1 MQLLSLQFAAAGYGC
16 GPKSSKHKEYF
27 KDVSGMVQR
36 NHFRVTKHG
45 FFKKPRLWVSAVSA
59 SSLDLV
65 PPPIDNDLQVIMKD
79 MGAQFSSGGIVETFG
94 NDEASLKAV
103 EDSVAVVDISH
114 FGRIRVI
121 GDDRIHFMH
130 NQSTA
135 DFQSLSE
142 GQGCDT
148 VLLTPTA
155 RTIDLANAWVMKN
168 AITLLVSPT
177 THESIVTM
185 LNKYIFFADKVE
197 VHDITSKT
205 CFFSIMGPGSDQ
217 VMKLLNLEE
226 VVGKPY
232 GTHLHYAVEGN
243 PVTVGVGSV
252 LSETGFSLLLSPTIA
267 GLIWKSIIEFGAIP
281 MGECAWERLRVLQGR
296 PAAGKELT
304 NEFNVL
310 EAGLWKTISLTKGCY
325 IGQET
330 IAKLITYD
338 GVKQHLWG
346 IQLDS
351 PAPVGSNITVNG
363 TKVGKITSCAPGSN
377 GIKHAGLGYVKR
389 QVGFPGKEIKI
400 GDIKGV
406 LVDVPFVSHSLP
418 VTMQMAGK

>member
-1 MQLLSLQFAAAGYGC
+1 MLSLSLPFAAAGYGC
-16 GPKSSKHKEYF
+16 CPKRGKLEGYLKH
-27 KDVSGMVQR
+27 VSGMVQR
-36 NHFRVTKHG
+36 NHFRVTKYG
-45 FFKKPRLWVSAVSA
+45 FVKQPRLWVSAASA
-59 SSLDLV
+59 SSSGLV
-65 PPPIDNDLQVIMKD
+65 PPPIDNDLQVIMMD

-94 NDEASLKAV
+94 NDEVSLKAV
-103 EDSVAVVDISH
+103 EDSIVVVDLSH

-135 DFQSLSE
+135 DFQSLAE

-148 VLLTPTA
+148 VFLTPTA
-155 RTIDLANAWVMKN
+155 RTVDIANAWVMNN
-168 AITLLVSPT
+168 AITLLVSST

-197 VHDITSKT
+197 VQDITCKT
-205 CFFSIMGPGSDQ
+205 CFFSIMGPRSDQ

-226 VVGKPY
+226 IVGKPY
-232 GTHLHYAVEGN
+232 GTHLHYTVEGN

-267 GLIWKSIIEFGAIP
+267 GLVWKSIIKFGAIP
-281 MGECAWERLRVLQGR
+281 MGACAWERSRVLQGR

-330 IAKLITYD
+330 IARLITYD

-351 PAPVGSNITVNG
+351 PAAVGSNITVNG
-363 TKVGKITSCAPGSN
+363 TKVGKLTSYALGSN

-389 QVGFPGKEIKI
+389 QVGFPGQEVNI
-400 GDIKGV
+400 GDIRGV
-406 LVDVPFVSHSLP
+406 LVDVPFISRSLP

>member
-1 MQLLSLQFAAAGYGC
+1 MQLLSLQFVAAGHGC
-16 GPKSSKHKEYF
+16 GPKSSKLEGYF

-45 FFKKPRLWVSAVSA
+45 FVKKPRLRVSAAST
-59 SSLDLV
+59 SSLGLV

-79 MGAQFSSGGIVETFG
+79 MGAQLSSGGIVETFG
-94 NDEASLKAV
+94 NDEASLKAA
-103 EDSVAVVDISH
+103 EDGVAVVDLSH

-135 DFQSLSE
+135 DFQSLAE

-148 VLLTPTA
+148 VFLTPTA

-177 THESIVTM
+177 THESIATM

-197 VHDITSKT
+197 VQDITSKT

-252 LSETGFSLLLSPTIA
+252 LSETGFSLFLSPTIA
-267 GLIWKSIIEFGAIP
+267 GMIWKSIIKFGAIP
-281 MGECAWERLRVLQGR
+281 MGACAWEQLRVLQGR

-351 PAPVGSNITVNG
+351 LAAVGSNITVNG
-363 TKVGKITSCAPGSN
+363 TKVGKLTSCAPGSN

-389 QVGFPGKEIKI
+389 QVGFPGQEVEI
-400 GDIKGV
+400 GDSKGV
-406 LVDVPFVSHSLP
+406 LVDVPFVSRSLP